1 MAHAASEAL
10 RSDDPAVL
18 LRAVVALHRLAEQVE
33 DQAVGTARRDGWSW
47 DQVGDALGISRQ
59 AAHKKHGKGQ
69 P

>member
-1 MAHAASEAL
+1 MPHAASEAL

-18 LRAVVALHRLAEQVE
+18 LRAVLALHRLAEEVE
-33 DQAVGTARRDGWSW
+33 DHAVSAARRTGWSW
-47 DQVGDALGISRQ
+47 DQIGDALGISRQ